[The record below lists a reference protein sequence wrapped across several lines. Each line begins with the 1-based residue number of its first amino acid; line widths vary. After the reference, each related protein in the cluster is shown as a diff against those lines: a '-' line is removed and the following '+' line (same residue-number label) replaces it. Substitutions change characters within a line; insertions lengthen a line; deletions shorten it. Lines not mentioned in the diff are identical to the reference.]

1 MAGGLKK
8 NVAKVTGNDQK
19 EAEGNHLIGFTSF
32 AEALVFC
39 HSLLRMLGCSLGRCF
54 DTGIGIS
61 RRQGQADKG
70 RCQEGS
76 QQVVFLSIQPSKS
89 SHQYMLNLSHLL
101 KITVVE

>member
-19 EAEGNHLIGFTSF
+19 EAEGNHPTGVHS
-32 AEALVFC
+32 EVKVLVFC
-39 HSLLRMLGCSLGRCF
+39 HTYKLLRMRDCSLGRCF
-54 DTGIGIS
+54 DTDMYVS

-76 QQVVFLSIQPSKS
+76 QQVVLLLLQPS
-89 SHQYMLNLSHLL
+89 HQHMLKLSL
-101 KITVVE
+101 